1 MKKISNVRAIRFS
14 VAFNGNGC
22 VNWDSSEQKSTL
34 EDFSLFGGS
43 IYKNL
48 MFAKKEFSYDEN
60 GEAGFKYKVSSECLR
75 HNIFRKSMPFVVP
88 YDNTTKD
95 LLPKM
100 HAQPDYIIRGYMA
113 TRKGS
118 TTIKRKS
125 PFTISDAVENTEILR
140 KFADFDFHSNAGS
153 KGEKEEEE
161 SNTDLYNIENDSSVG
176 DKGEKKEEK
185 SNTSLYKLENV
196 GSMEYIAEC
205 NLDVEELSFISCDPR
220 YDRQAFDNEEK
231 GKNENIYLKAL
242 SESMV
247 NFTPEVKR
255 YSLDNDIFQITDEKN
270 QRGEEGVLLNKES
283 VDMLIHR
290 LFNLIKDVNIYKRN
304 AMFEFKEFVSIKVVT
319 ENGIVDIKSEDLED
333 CVFEYAEAYKQV
345 H

>member
-1 MKKISNVRAIRFS
+1 MKKISNVKAIRFS

-34 EDFSLFGGS
+34 VSCDLTKGNT
-43 IYKNL
+43 YDNA

-60 GEAGFKYKVSSECLR
+60 GEIGFKYKVSSECLR

-88 YDNTTKD
+88 YNNTTKD
-95 LLPKM
+95 LLPKL
-100 HAQPDYIIRGYMA
+100 HAQSDYIIRGYMA
-113 TRKGS
+113 TRGEKA
-118 TTIKRKS
+118 TAIKRKS
-125 PFTISDAVENTEILR
+125 PFTISDAVENTDTLR
-140 KFADFDFHSNAGS
+140 KFADFDFHSNAG
-153 KGEKEEEE
+153 
-161 SNTDLYNIENDSSVG
+161 
-176 DKGEKKEEK
+176 DKGEKNDDKG
-185 SNTSLYKLENV
+185 NTSLYKLENV

-270 QRGEEGVLLNKES
+270 QRGEEGILLNKES

-304 AMFEFKEFVSIKVVT
+304 AMFEFKEFISIKVVT
-319 ENGIVDIKSEDLED
+319 EDGIVDIGTEELEN